1 MKAKI
6 VKSKQVICLLCIAAV
21 VFLAGACQEEERKPL
36 DNNPAIPE
44 QVENPRWEGLPGA
57 VKLTYDLPNDPNF
70 LYAKA
75 ECVMKNGQVREA
87 KASAYFN
94 RLILEGFA
102 DTALYTVNIYSVS
115 RSEVYSEPVVIRDV
129 RPKNP
134 YYLEVF
140 KTLDMFA
147 DFGGATVSFFNADS
161 VDLAINI
168 AYIDSTGFWTEGET
182 LYTNRKTGYVSQRGI
197 DTLATVFGVVVR
209 DRWNNVSDT
218 LKQILKPLYEE
229 ELDKELFREYT
240 LPGDEPSAWGW
251 TLPMLWDG
259 STAEG
264 HGFHTENK
272 DTPYKWPQSETIDLG
287 KKYLFSRFKFWN
299 REAEQYFNTRCP
311 NKLEIW
317 GSNQPA
323 ADGSWDSW
331 TLLMTVQTEK
341 PSGLPDG
348 DYTEQD
354 LQAGKEGFEF
364 SFPKGISTF
373 RYIRL
378 NIYSPPTNVGQFHM
392 MEITLWGV
400 EVN

>member
-6 VKSKQVICLLCIAAV
+6 IRLMRVTCVTGLASVIFWGGSCR
-21 VFLAGACQEEERKPL
+21 EDERKPL
-36 DNNPAIPE
+36 GDDPTVPE
-44 QVENPRWEGLPGA
+44 QIKNVRWEGLPGA
-57 VKLTYDLPNDPNF
+57 VKLTYDLPDDPVF

-75 ECVMKNGQVREA
+75 ECVMKNGQAREA

-94 RLILEGFA
+94 QLILEGFA
-102 DTALYTVNIYSVS
+102 DTSVYAVDLYSVS
-115 RSEVYSEPVVIRDV
+115 RSEVYSEPVRQEV
-129 RPKNP
+129 RPKIP

-140 KTLDMFA
+140 KTLELFA

-161 VDLAINI
+161 VELAIHI

-182 LYTNRKTGYVSQRGI
+182 LYTGHKTGYVSQRGV
-197 DTLATVFGVVVR
+197 DTVATTFGVVVR

-218 LKQILKPLYEE
+218 LMELLTPLYEE
-229 ELDKELFREYT
+229 ELDKDLFREYT

-259 STAEG
+259 SIAEG
-264 HGFHTENK
+264 KGFHTENK
-272 DTPYKWPQSETIDLG
+272 ATPYHWPQSVTIDLG

-299 REAEQYFNTRCP
+299 RENEQYFNARCP

-323 ADGSWDSW
+323 SDGSWDSW

-348 DYTEQD
+348 EYTEED
-354 LQAGKEGFEF
+354 LQAGREGFEF
-364 SFPKGISTF
+364 SFPKGVEPS

-378 NIYSPPTNVGQFHM
+378 NVYEPPQNVGQFHM

-400 EVN
+400 DVK